1 MSWRNML
8 TPSIWQ
14 YSTAAIFVLNFR
26 QPNMLW
32 RNIRPLSISSSPALW
47 LFSLFQNKVWYFL
60 PISVVVKTAEEKQ
73 AVDEQ
78 IRGKVEMNALS
89 RNWSCRQCGYS
100 HHRKEVVYKH
110 VDTKHMEMVY
120 RCDYC
125 HKLAPTQHALKE
137 HMRTNHKDSS
147 VISAYP
153 TY

>member
-8 TPSIWQ
+8 TRSIWP
-14 YSTAAIFVLNFR
+14 YSTVAIFVLNSR
-26 QPNMLW
+26 QLNMHW
-32 RNIRPLSISSSPALW
+32 SNIRLLSIRTRTC
-47 LFSLFQNKVWYFL
+47 SLVVTIVFQNIHFL

-78 IRGKVEMNALS
+78 IREKVEMNPLS

-110 VDTKHMEMVY
+110 VDTKHMDMVY

-125 HKLAPTQHALKE
+125 HKLTPTQHALKE

-147 VISAYP
+147 VISSYP